1 MPIYKS
7 IAELVGNT
15 PLVELANYCR
25 EQGLE
30 ATILAKLES
39 YNPAGS
45 NKDRLALAMIEAAE
59 KDGLLKPNSVI
70 IEPTSG
76 NTGIGLA
83 AFAAAR
89 GYRIIL
95 TMPETMSTER
105 RKLLKA
111 YGAEL
116 VLTPGEEGMPGA
128 IAKAQ
133 ELVAELPGSYM
144 PAQFSNPVNAPL
156 HEATT
161 GPEIWNDTGGAV
173 DIFVTGIGTGGTITG
188 AGAYLKGKKPELT
201 VVAVEPARSAV
212 LSGGER
218 GAHKIE
224 GIGPGF
230 IPEVLDTQIYD
241 EVIAVSDEDAMA
253 AARSV
258 TKSDGILASISAGA
272 ALWAATQL
280 AKRPENAGKTIVV
293 MFFDSGERY
302 LSSELFEAKM

>member
-1 MPIYKS
+1 MPIHKS

-15 PLVELANYCR
+15 PLVQLANYCR
-25 EQGLE
+25 ELGLQ

-39 YNPAGS
+39 FNPAGS

-59 KDGLLKPNSVI
+59 DSGILKPDTVI

-89 GYRIIL
+89 GYRLIL
-95 TMPETMSTER
+95 TMPETMSLER

-116 VLTPGEEGMPGA
+116 VLTPGEEGMSGA
-128 IAKAQ
+128 IAKAD
-133 ELVAELPGSYM
+133 ELAAELPGSYV
-144 PAQFSNPVNAPL
+144 PAQFSNPANAPL
-156 HEATT
+156 HEKTT
-161 GPEIWNDTGGAV
+161 GPEIWEDTGGAV

-188 AGAYLKGKKPELT
+188 AGAFLKSKKPELT
-201 VVAVEPARSAV
+201 VIAVEPAGSAI
-212 LSGGER
+212 LSGGKR

-230 IPEVLDTQIYD
+230 VPEVLNTQIYD
-241 EVIAVSDEDAMA
+241 EVIAVSDQDAFA
-253 AARSV
+253 TARKV
-258 TKSDGILASISAGA
+258 TKSDGILASISSGA
-272 ALWAATQL
+272 ALWAATQI
-280 AKRPENAGKTIVV
+280 AQRPENAGRTIVV

-302 LSSELFEAKM
+302 LSTELFEE

>member
-1 MPIYKS
+1 MTVYKS

-15 PLVELANYCR
+15 PLLELSGYVR
-25 EQGLE
+25 EHGLPV
-30 ATILAKLES
+30 TLLAKLECF
-39 YNPAGS
+39 NPAGS
-45 NKDRLALAMIEAAE
+45 NKDRLALAMIEEAE
-59 KDGLLKPNSVI
+59 KAGYLDKDTII

-83 AFAAAR
+83 AVAAAR
-89 GYRIIL
+89 GYRLIL
-95 TMPETMSTER
+95 TMPDSASPER
-105 RKLLKA
+105 RKLQKA

-116 VLTPGEEGMPGA
+116 VFTPGSEGMPGA
-128 IAKAQ
+128 IARAH
-133 ELVAELPGSYM
+133 ELAAELPNSYI
-144 PAQFSNPVNAPL
+144 PAQFSNPANAPL

-161 GPEIWNDTGGAV
+161 GPEIWEDTGGAV
-173 DIFVTGIGTGGTITG
+173 DILVTGIGTGGTITG
-188 AGAYLKGKKPELT
+188 AGRFLRSKKPGLT
-201 VVAVEPARSAV
+201 VVAVEPAGSPV

-230 IPEVLDTQIYD
+230 VPEVLDTSIYD
-241 EVIAVSDEDAMA
+241 EVIAVADEDAFA

-258 TKSDGILASISAGA
+258 TRSDGILASISSGA

-280 AKRPENAGKTIVV
+280 ARRPEHAGKTVVV

-302 LSSELFEAKM
+302 LSSELFV

>member
-1 MPIYKS
+1 MRVYKS
-7 IAELVGNT
+7 IADLVGNT
-15 PLVELANYCR
+15 PLVELVNYGR
-25 EQGLE
+25 DNGLQ

-59 KDGLLKPNSVI
+59 ESGELTPDTVI

-89 GYRIIL
+89 GYRLIL
-95 TMPETMSTER
+95 TMPESASSER

-116 VLTPGEEGMPGA
+116 VLTPADEGMPGA
-128 IAKAQ
+128 LAKADA
-133 ELVAELPGSYM
+133 LAAELPNSYI
-144 PAQFSNPVNAPL
+144 PAQFSNPVNASL
-156 HEATT
+156 HAATT
-161 GPEIWNDTGGAV
+161 GPEIWDATNGTV

-188 AGAYLKGKKPELT
+188 AGAYLKGKKPGLT
-201 VVAVEPARSAV
+201 VVAVEPAGSAV

-218 GAHKIE
+218 GTHKIE

-230 IPEVLDTQIYD
+230 VPEVLDTQIYD
-241 EVIAVSDEDAMA
+241 EVIAVSDEDAFA

-272 ALWAATQL
+272 ALWAATQV
-280 AKRPENAGKTIVV
+280 ARRPENTGKLIVV

-302 LSSELFEAKM
+302 LSSELFNVPA